1 MNIIR
6 IMDMGERE
14 LYSEFTKLRPIRKQ
28 RKWLKTLYE
37 WGNSRYFEAI
47 ATKIES
53 KAEGL
58 TADYINIGN
67 GFTVTNIKAYAKVL
81 CDYIRGNAFLYD
93 VMREYRYES
102 TDYSKTAKPIPPKL
116 ATYFRLCDEAQKRY
130 GAMHYDKQ
138 DLSDRWADAY
148 YYKMAQVEAAGK
160 GVMGSEI
167 YYQISLLA
175 VTNNNIVTQAALDA
189 TRQKIIEINKE

>member
-1 MNIIR
+1 MN
-6 IMDMGERE
+6 MKESE
-14 LYSEFTKLRPIRKQ
+14 LYNEFTKLRPIRKQ
-28 RKWLKTLYE
+28 RKWLKNLYE

-58 TADYINIGN
+58 TEDCINTAN
-67 GFTVTNIKAYAKVL
+67 GFTVTNVKEFIKVL
-81 CDYIRGNAFLYD
+81 CAYIRGHALLYD
-93 VMREYRYES
+93 VMREYRYEP
-102 TDYSKTAKPIPPKL
+102 TDYSKVEPTTTKPIPAKL